1 VGASSALM
9 LYEHSLN
16 LDEEISLFWKG
27 KRWSLLPTTV
37 LVDIYVREIGML
49 FMALTNNHGIHSCSS
64 FVNFVMF
71 YGVLTTASI
80 HSTILYRVYTLWDKQ
95 RLVAYTLIL
104 GFFICFGGTVILA
117 VLTGIHLSGM
127 FFQYSCCPSLTSLL
141 GGLVYIEE
149 ANTCSFQQRTLF
161 SIGVW
166 APMVLFDFCVLII
179 LFLRSLGNPRRQ
191 DSQLAA
197 LLYRDGF
204 IMFLV

>member
-1 VGASSALM
+1 MTTTQMCVPCSAV
-9 LYEHSLN
+9 
-16 LDEEISLFWKG
+16 
-27 KRWSLLPTTV
+27 LL
-37 LVDIYVREIGML
+37 IHNSIMQ
-49 FMALTNNHGIHSCSS
+49 LTNNHGIHSCSS

-80 HSTILYRVYTLWDKQ
+80 HCQLSVITRRSTSDNILKPATILYRVYTLWDKQ

-166 APMVLFDFCVLII
+166 APMVSSCT
-179 LFLRSLGNPRRQ
+179 
-191 DSQLAA
+191 
-197 LLYRDGF
+197 
-204 IMFLV
+204 